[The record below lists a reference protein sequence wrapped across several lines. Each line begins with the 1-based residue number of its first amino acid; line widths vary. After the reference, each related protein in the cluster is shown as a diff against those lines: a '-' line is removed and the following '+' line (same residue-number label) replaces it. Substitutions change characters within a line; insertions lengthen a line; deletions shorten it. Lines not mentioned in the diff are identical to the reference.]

1 MQRCIEFHNNTKRLT
16 CRELLTHVDC
26 LKFYQYTDMAP
37 KFPDEV
43 DVFAVPHTRMKA
55 LVDIYMD
62 QVQQFKRTLK
72 CEIFLN
78 PFLYLST

>member
-1 MQRCIEFHNNTKRLT
+1 
-16 CRELLTHVDC
+16 
-26 LKFYQYTDMAP
+26 MAP

>member
-1 MQRCIEFHNNTKRLT
+1 
-16 CRELLTHVDC
+16 
-26 LKFYQYTDMAP
+26 MAP

-62 QVQQFKRTLK
+62 QVREVELTLK
-72 CEIFLN
+72 YDID
-78 PFLYLST
+78 P

>member
-1 MQRCIEFHNNTKRLT
+1 
-16 CRELLTHVDC
+16 
-26 LKFYQYTDMAP
+26 MAP

-72 CEIFLN
+72 CDIF
-78 PFLYLST
+78 